1 MGVIGMNL
9 GDTDEV
15 VGMQIRSEGDDLLIV
30 SEMGKRTPLDEFT
43 VQHRGGKGLRCYK
56 ITDKTGYVVGVKTI
70 KPEEEIMLITTEGIV
85 IRMKSDSISVIGR
98 NTSGVKLIN
107 IDSESSI
114 KVASVAK
121 VRFEEEEDFAE
132 VEEDEAEPQS
142 TEKEV
147 TQEEI

>member
-1 MGVIGMNL
+1 
-9 GDTDEV
+9 
-15 VGMQIRSEGDDLLIV
+15 
-30 SEMGKRTPLDEFT
+30 
-43 VQHRGGKGLRCYK
+43 
-56 ITDKTGYVVGVKTI
+56 
-70 KPEEEIMLITTEGIV
+70 
-85 IRMKSDSISVIGR
+85 MKSDSISVIGR

>member
-1 MGVIGMNL
+1 MYQKRDSVS
-9 GDTDEV
+9 E
-15 VGMQIRSEGDDLLIV
+15 IRSEGDDLLIV
-30 SEMGKRTPLDEFT
+30 SEKGMGKRTPLDEFT

-85 IRMKSDSISVIGR
+85 IRMKSDSISVLGR

-132 VEEDEAEPQS
+132 EEEDEAESQS
-142 TEKEV
+142 TEEEV
-147 TQEEI
+147 

>member
-1 MGVIGMNL
+1 MYQKRDSV
-9 GDTDEV
+9 
-15 VGMQIRSEGDDLLIV
+15 SDLN
-30 SEMGKRTPLDEFT
+30 SRMGKLTPLDEFT